1 MHGVKPLKDK
11 KSKTVLNAVIEI
23 VNKSN
28 RKPNKLWID
37 KEREFYNTLMQELLN
52 NNNILMCST
61 YTECKS
67 LTAERFMKTLK
78 AKIYK

>member
-1 MHGVKPLKDK
+1 MLTICYVSQLLSINIHGVKPLKDK

-37 KEREFYNTLMQELLN
+37 KEREFYIHL
-52 NNNILMCST
+52 
-61 YTECKS
+61 CKN
-67 LTAERFMKTLK
+67 FKQ
-78 AKIYK
+78 

>member
-37 KEREFYNTLMQELLN
+37 KKREFYIHL
-52 NNNILMCST
+52 
-61 YTECKS
+61 CKN
-67 LTAERFMKTLK
+67 FKQ
-78 AKIYK
+78 